1 LVLNQGFKEGW
12 EEMCLSSTGRAE
24 KETNTR
30 KEEKGEELVNNKGKG
45 RGDTK
50 QH

>member
-1 LVLNQGFKEGW
+1 LILNQGFNEGW
-12 EEMCLSSTGRAE
+12 EEKCLSCTGRAE
-24 KETNTR
+24 KETNMR

-45 RGDTK
+45 REKIK